1 MNSNKTIFPLSLSES
16 LLRRLYSVAFF
27 AVSLL
32 GCSGTLSAQ
41 TVGEL
46 WVSMPDSLMPVLTA
60 KQRADVVN
68 KDNIALSVPTTNAL
82 GGTSRVDTLSAD
94 YLSVHVSD
102 VSSAQMRLLPT
113 TGGDTLVCLVRT
125 WLGPEAESSVGVYT
139 KDWRQMSFPAFCI
152 SDFVHRPDT
161 MDTRKY
167 DELLRV
173 LDPYTFSVQ
182 LSPDALTL
190 TVSAHAVTVTADEKK
205 MLEAVF
211 VQRKYNW
218 NGRDFN

>member
-1 MNSNKTIFPLSLSES
+1 
-16 LLRRLYSVAFF
+16 
-27 AVSLL
+27 
-32 GCSGTLSAQ
+32 
-41 TVGEL
+41 
-46 WVSMPDSLMPVLTA
+46 
-60 KQRADVVN
+60 
-68 KDNIALSVPTTNAL
+68 
-82 GGTSRVDTLSAD
+82 
-94 YLSVHVSD
+94 
-102 VSSAQMRLLPT
+102 
-113 TGGDTLVCLVRT
+113 
-125 WLGPEAESSVGVYT
+125 
-139 KDWRQMSFPAFCI
+139 MSFPAFCI

-161 MDTRKY
+161 MDTKKY

-190 TVSAHAVTVTADEKK
+190 TVSARAVTATADEKK